1 MIGGVILLIFAWL
14 FFPWNAQV
22 TALAVLRAY
31 GETIFYATTP
41 AVIKAVHARAGLSV
55 RQGDVLYELTS
66 PKLENEARKLTADL
80 AADDWRI
87 NFLRVNRET
96 AAEAPL
102 AERERAEIA
111 KRLTE
116 VKRQLAALTVTS
128 PFDGVIWKPN
138 RILHLGNGCAPA
150 KNLRLLRQ

>member
-22 TALAVLRAY
+22 TALAVLRDY

-80 AADDWRI
+80 AAADWRI
-87 NFLRVNRET
+87 SFLRLNN
-96 AAEAPL
+96 P
-102 AERERAEIA
+102 
-111 KRLTE
+111 RL
-116 VKRQLAALTVTS
+116 KARGFLTRCTF
-128 PFDGVIWKPN
+128 P
-138 RILHLGNGCAPA
+138 
-150 KNLRLLRQ
+150 

>member
-1 MIGGVILLIFAWL
+1 M
-14 FFPWNAQV
+14 

-80 AADDWRI
+80 AAADWRI
-87 NFLRVNRET
+87 SL
-96 AAEAPL
+96 
-102 AERERAEIA
+102 
-111 KRLTE
+111 
-116 VKRQLAALTVTS
+116 
-128 PFDGVIWKPN
+128 
-138 RILHLGNGCAPA
+138 
-150 KNLRLLRQ
+150 LRLNNPRLKARGFLTRCRLSRNRQGF